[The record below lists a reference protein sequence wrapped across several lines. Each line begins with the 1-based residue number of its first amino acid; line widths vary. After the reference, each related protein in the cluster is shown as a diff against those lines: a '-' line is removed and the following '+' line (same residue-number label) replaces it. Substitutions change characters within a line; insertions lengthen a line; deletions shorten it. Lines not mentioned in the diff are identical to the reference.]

1 MLVNYLTQLLR
12 VSQHCVT
19 SKTVIVFV
27 FPSFSIDDFFLNK
40 QKYKIIYIYI
50 YKMMHPSPSSN
61 DQFTLFYVK

>member
-12 VSQHCVT
+12 VSQHRVT

-27 FPSFSIDDFFLNK
+27 FPFFSIGDFKKDK
-40 QKYKIIYIYI
+40 QKYKITYV
-50 YKMMHPSPSSN
+50 YKMMHLSPRSN